1 MDKILRVNMTELSS
15 KIETVPTAWA
25 GLGGRGLTS
34 TIVAAEVPATC
45 HPLGENN
52 KLVFAPGLLTGTA
65 AANSGRLSA
74 GAKSPLT
81 GTIKESNA
89 GGTAAQMLA
98 RLGVK
103 ALIIEGL
110 PKADKWYSLHVTKDG
125 VTVQEESELVGKGNF
140 AVIEAIE
147 ARLGKKTGILT
158 IGVAGEL
165 KMTAANI
172 SVKDPDSKIRS
183 HGRGGLGAVMGSKK
197 IKFISIDDAGA
208 PGVKIADPE
217 KFKVAARTFAKA
229 LLDHPVSG
237 EGLPTYGTNVL
248 VNILNEAG
256 GLPTRN
262 FTVGQFKG
270 ADKISGETMHDT
282 IVARGGKPKHGCH
295 AGCIIQCSQVYPD
308 KEGKYVTSGFEYETI
323 WGLGADCCI
332 DNLDDIAQAD
342 SLMDDIGIDS
352 IETAVM
358 FGVAME
364 AGILPWGDSKE
375 LLRLLSEE
383 IGKGT
388 PLGRILGG
396 GAVSV
401 GRAYGVT
408 RVPVVK
414 GQGIPAYDPRS
425 VKGIGITYATSTMGA
440 DHTSGYTIA
449 TNILNV
455 GGYVDPLK
463 KDGQVELSRNLQIAT
478 AAVDS
483 TGMCI
488 FVAFPALDI
497 PECLPALIDMLNA
510 RFGIALTGDDVTNL
524 GSSTSRRVSIRAMT
538 ACPSSS
544 IPKQWLPTMQSGIS
558 PMRRSTSSGIFST
571 LVCTRC
577 GACHTGSFSS
587 TLNREELY
595 HEHCRQTVC
604 HVQKRQI
611 QGRRAGAPRRDRLP
625 QGHGQ
630 PGTDR
635 RRDRRRN
642 DQRQACNTRSTPAR
656 GGHPV
661 PLPPGWRRL
670 IWIKS

>member
-1 MDKILRVNMTELSS
+1 MDKILRVNMTDLTT
-15 KIETVPTAWA
+15 KLETVPTEWA

-34 TIVAAEVPATC
+34 TIVAAEVPADC
-45 HPLGENN
+45 HALGPNN

-81 GTIKESNA
+81 GGIKESNA

-98 RLGVK
+98 RLGIK

-110 PKADKWYSLHVTKDG
+110 PKTDKWYNLHVNMDG
-125 VTVQEESELVGKGNF
+125 VTIQEETELLGKGNF
-140 AVIEAIE
+140 AVIEALE

-158 IGVAGEL
+158 IGPAGEL

-197 IKFISIDDAGA
+197 IKYISIDDTGA
-208 PGVKIADPE
+208 PKVPIADPE

-262 FTVGQFKG
+262 FTVGQFE
-270 ADKISGETMHDT
+270 AHDKISGETMHDT

-295 AGCIIQCSQVYPD
+295 AGCIIQCSQVYND
-308 KEGKYVTSGFEYETI
+308 KDGKYITSGFEYETI

-332 DNLDDIAQAD
+332 DNLDDIARAD
-342 SLMDDIGIDS
+342 NIMDDIGIDS

-364 AGILPWGDSKE
+364 AGILPFGDSKE
-375 LLRLLSEE
+375 MLRLLTEE

-396 GAVSV
+396 GAGSV

-414 GQGIPAYDPRS
+414 NQGIPAYDPRS

-488 FVAFPALDI
+488 FIAFPALDI
-497 PECLPALIDMLNA
+497 PECLPALIDMINA
-510 RFGIALTGDDVTNL
+510 RFGINLTGDDVTNL
-524 GSSTSRRVSIRAMT
+524 GKHILKV
-538 ACPSSS
+538 
-544 IPKQWLPTMQSGIS
+544 
-558 PMRRSTSSGIFST
+558 
-571 LVCTRC
+571 
-577 GACHTGSFSS
+577 
-587 TLNREELY
+587 
-595 HEHCRQTVC
+595 EHQFN
-604 HVQKRQI
+604 I
-611 QGRRAGAPRRDRLP
+611 EAGFTNKHDRLP
-625 QGHGQ
+625 EFFKTEPVAPHNAVWDF
-630 PGTDR
+630 TDAEI
-635 RRDRRRN
+635 DEFWN
-642 DQRQACNTRSTPAR
+642 F
-656 GGHPV
+656 
-661 PLPPGWRRL
+661 
-670 IWIKS
+670 

>member
-1 MDKILRVNMTELSS
+1 MNKILRVNMTDLTTKTE
-15 KIETVPTAWA
+15 EVPAAWA

-34 TIVAAEVPATC
+34 TIVAAEVIPTC
-45 HPLGENN
+45 HPLGRHN
-52 KLVFAPGLLTGTA
+52 KLVFAPGLLTGTP

-89 GGTAAQMLA
+89 GGTAAQLLA

-103 ALIIEGL
+103 ALIIEGV
-110 PKADKWYSLHVTKDG
+110 PATDKWYNLHVDKEG
-125 VTVQEESELVGKGNF
+125 VTINEEAELIGKNNF
-140 AVIEAIE
+140 AVIEALE
-147 ARLGKKTGILT
+147 ARLGKK
-158 IGVAGEL
+158 IGVISIGTAGEL

-197 IKFISIDDAGA
+197 IKFISVNGEGA
-208 PGVKIADPE
+208 PGVKIADPD

-237 EGLPTYGTNVL
+237 QALPTYGTNVL

-262 FTVGQFKG
+262 FTYGQFE
-270 ADKISGETMHDT
+270 AHDKISGETMHDT
-282 IVARGGKPKHGCH
+282 IVARGGKTKHGCH
-295 AGCIIQCSQVYPD
+295 AGCIIQCSQVYND
-308 KEGKYVTSGFEYETI
+308 KDGNYITSGFEYETI
-323 WGLGADCCI
+323 WGMGADCCVE
-332 DNLDDIAQAD
+332 DLDDIARAD

-352 IETAVM
+352 IEGVVM

-364 AGILPWGDSKE
+364 AGIIPFGDGKGII
-375 LLRLLSEE
+375 RLLSEE

-396 GAVSV
+396 GAGSV
-401 GRAYGVT
+401 GKAYGVS

-414 GQGIPAYDPRS
+414 NQGIPAYDPRS

-440 DHTSGYTIA
+440 DHTAGYTIA

-463 KDGQVELSRNLQIAT
+463 KEGQVELSRNLQIAT

-497 PECLPALIDMLNA
+497 PECLPALIDMINA
-510 RFGIALTGDDVTNL
+510 CYGISLTGDDVVNL
-524 GSSTSRRVSIRAMT
+524 GKYILKTERGFNIA
-538 ACPSSS
+538 
-544 IPKQWLPTMQSGIS
+544 
-558 PMRRSTSSGIFST
+558 
-571 LVCTRC
+571 
-577 GACHTGSFSS
+577 
-587 TLNREELY
+587 
-595 HEHCRQTVC
+595 
-604 HVQKRQI
+604 
-611 QGRRAGAPRRDRLP
+611 AGFNSNHDRLP
-625 QGHGQ
+625 DFFA
-630 PGTDR
+630 TD
-635 RRDRRRN
+635 
-642 DQRQACNTRSTPAR
+642 
-656 GGHPV
+656 PV
-661 PLPPGWRRL
+661 PPHNLVWDFTDEE
-670 IWIKS
+670 IDEFWNF

>member
-1 MDKILRVNMTELSS
+1 MDKILRVNMTDLTT
-15 KIETVPTAWA
+15 KLETVPANWA

-98 RLGVK
+98 RLGIK

-110 PKADKWYSLHVTKDG
+110 PKGEAWYNLHVNKDG
-125 VTVQEESELVGKGNF
+125 VSIQEEKELLGQGNF
-140 AVIEAIE
+140 AVIEALE

-158 IGVAGEL
+158 IGPVGEL

-183 HGRGGLGAVMGSKK
+183 HGRGGLGAVMGSKR
-197 IKFISIDDAGA
+197 IKFISIDDQGA
-208 PGVKIADPE
+208 PGIKIADPD

-262 FTVGQFKG
+262 FTTGQFAG
-270 ADKISGETMHDT
+270 ADKISGETMNET
-282 IVARGGKPKHGCH
+282 ITARGGKVKHGCH
-295 AGCIIQCSQVYPD
+295 AGCIIQCSQVYND
-308 KEGKYVTSGFEYETI
+308 KDGKYLTSGFEYETI

-332 DNLDDIAQAD
+332 DNLDDIAKAD
-342 SLMDDIGIDS
+342 SIMDDIGIDS

-375 LLRLLSEE
+375 MLRVLSEE

-396 GAVSV
+396 GAGSV
-401 GRAYGVT
+401 GKTYGVT

-414 GQGIPAYDPRS
+414 NQAIPAYDPRS

-440 DHTSGYTIA
+440 DHTAGYAIA

-455 GGYVDPLK
+455 GGFVDPLK
-463 KDGQVELSRNLQIAT
+463 KEGQVELSRNLQIAT

-524 GSSTSRRVSIRAMT
+524 GKHILKV
-538 ACPSSS
+538 
-544 IPKQWLPTMQSGIS
+544 
-558 PMRRSTSSGIFST
+558 
-571 LVCTRC
+571 
-577 GACHTGSFSS
+577 
-587 TLNREELY
+587 E
-595 HEHCRQTVC
+595 RQFN
-604 HVQKRQI
+604 I
-611 QGRRAGAPRRDRLP
+611 EAGFTNKHDRLP
-625 QGHGQ
+625 EFFSIETVAPH
-630 PGTDR
+630 
-635 RRDRRRN
+635 N
-642 DQRQACNTRSTPAR
+642 A
-656 GGHPV
+656 
-661 PLPPGWRRL
+661 
-670 IWIKS
+670 IWDFSDAEIDEFWNF

>member
-1 MDKILRVNMTELSS
+1 MDKIIRVNMADLSTR
-15 KIETVPTAWA
+15 IEAVPAAWA

-34 TIVAAEVPATC
+34 TIVAAEVPPTC
-45 HPLGENN
+45 HPLGPSN
-52 KLVFAPGLLTGTA
+52 KLVFAPGLLTGTP

-98 RLGVK
+98 RLGIK
-103 ALIIEGL
+103 ALIIEGI
-110 PKADKWYSLHVTKDG
+110 PKADAWYGLHVSMDG

-140 AVIEAIE
+140 AVIDALE

-158 IGVAGEL
+158 IGPAGEL

-197 IKFISIDDAGA
+197 IKFISISDEGA
-208 PGVKIADPE
+208 PKVPIADPE
-217 KFKVAARTFAKA
+217 KFKTAARTFAKA

-248 VNILNEAG
+248 VNILHEAG
-256 GLPTRN
+256 GLPTKN
-262 FTVGQFKG
+262 FTTGQFDG
-270 ADKISGETMHDT
+270 HDKISGETMHET
-282 IVARGGKPKHGCH
+282 IVARGGKHKHGCH
-295 AGCIIQCSQVYPD
+295 AGCIIQCSQVYHD

-323 WGLGADCCI
+323 WGLGADCCV
-332 DNLDDIAQAD
+332 DNLDDIARAD
-342 SLMDDIGIDS
+342 NLMDDIGIDS

-364 AGILPWGDSKE
+364 AGILPFGDGKGII
-375 LLRLLSEE
+375 RLLEEE

-388 PLGRILGG
+388 ALGRILGG
-396 GAVSV
+396 GAGSV

-414 GQGIPAYDPRS
+414 NQGIPAYDPRS

-440 DHTSGYTIA
+440 DHTAGYTIA

-455 GGYVDPLK
+455 GGFVDPLK

-497 PECLPALIDMLNA
+497 PECLPALIDMINA
-510 RFGIALTGDDVTNL
+510 RFGISLTGDDVTNL
-524 GSSTSRRVSIRAMT
+524 GKHILKVERQFNIDA
-538 ACPSSS
+538 
-544 IPKQWLPTMQSGIS
+544 G
-558 PMRRSTSSGIFST
+558 F
-571 LVCTRC
+571 TR
-577 GACHTGSFSS
+577 
-587 TLNREELY
+587 
-595 HEHCRQTVC
+595 EH
-604 HVQKRQI
+604 
-611 QGRRAGAPRRDRLP
+611 DRLP
-625 QGHGQ
+625 EFFK
-630 PGTDR
+630 TE
-635 RRDRRRN
+635 
-642 DQRQACNTRSTPAR
+642 
-656 GGHPV
+656 PV
-661 PLPPGWRRL
+661 APHNAVWDFSDAE
-670 IWIKS
+670 IDEFWNF

>member
-1 MDKILRVNMTELSS
+1 MEKIFRVNMNTLSAS
-15 KIETVPTAWA
+15 IEDVPQRWA
-25 GLGGRGLTS
+25 GLGGRALTS
-34 TIVAAEVPATC
+34 TIVAEEVIPTC

-52 KLVFAPGLLTGTA
+52 KLVFAPGLLSGTA
-65 AANSGRLSA
+65 AANSGRMSC

-81 GTIKESNA
+81 GTIKESNS
-89 GGTAAQMLA
+89 GGTSAQMFG
-98 RLGVK
+98 RLGIK

-110 PKADKWYSLHVTKDG
+110 PKGDNWYSLHVSKDG
-125 VTVQEESELVGKGNF
+125 VTIAEANELAGKGNF
-140 AVIEAIE
+140 AVIEALE
-147 ARLGKKTGILT
+147 AKLGKKTGVIT
-158 IGVAGEL
+158 IGPAGEM
-165 KMTAANI
+165 KMAAANI

-197 IKFISIDDAGA
+197 IKCISIDDTGA
-208 PGVKIADPE
+208 QGIKIADPE
-217 KFKVAARTFAKA
+217 KFKTAARTFAKA

-262 FTVGQFKG
+262 FTSGRF
-270 ADKISGETMHDT
+270 AAHDKISGETMHDT

-308 KEGKYVTSGFEYETI
+308 KEGKYMTSGFEYETI

-332 DNLDDIAQAD
+332 EDLDDIARAD

-364 AGILPWGDSKE
+364 AGILPFGDGKGVVRM
-375 LLRLLSEE
+375 LQEE

-388 PLGRILGG
+388 PLGRVMGG
-396 GAVSV
+396 GAGSV
-401 GRAYGVT
+401 GKAYGVT

-414 GQGIPAYDPRS
+414 NQGIPAYDPRS

-440 DHTSGYTIA
+440 DHTAGYTIA

-455 GGYVDPLK
+455 GGFVDPLK
-463 KDGQVELSRNLQIAT
+463 KEGQVELSRNLQIAT

-497 PECLPALIDMLNA
+497 PECLPALIDMINA
-510 RFGIALTGDDVTNL
+510 RFGIALTGDDVINL
-524 GSSTSRRVSIRAMT
+524 GKTVLKTERKFNIA
-538 ACPSSS
+538 A
-544 IPKQWLPTMQSGIS
+544 G
-558 PMRRSTSSGIFST
+558 FSNQ
-571 LVCTRC
+571 
-577 GACHTGSFSS
+577 H
-587 TLNREELY
+587 
-595 HEHCRQTVC
+595 
-604 HVQKRQI
+604 
-611 QGRRAGAPRRDRLP
+611 DRLP
-625 QGHGQ
+625 EFFKYEPVAPHNAVWDF
-630 PGTDR
+630 TDEEI
-635 RRDRRRN
+635 DAFWN
-642 DQRQACNTRSTPAR
+642 F
-656 GGHPV
+656 
-661 PLPPGWRRL
+661 
-670 IWIKS
+670 

>member
-1 MDKILRVNMTELSS
+1 MDKILRVNMADLSS
-15 KIETVPTAWA
+15 RIESVPTAWA

-34 TIVAAEVPATC
+34 TIVAAEVPPTC
-45 HPLGENN
+45 HALGASN
-52 KLVFAPGLLTGTA
+52 KLVFAPGLLSGTA

-98 RLGVK
+98 RLGIK
-103 ALIIEGL
+103 ALIIEGI
-110 PKADKWYSLHVTKDG
+110 PTEDKWYSLHVNKDG
-125 VTVQEESELVGKGNF
+125 VSVQEETELVGKKNF
-140 AVIEAIE
+140 AVIEALE
-147 ARLGKKTGILT
+147 ARLGKKTGILM
-158 IGVAGEL
+158 IGPVGEL
-165 KMTAANI
+165 KMAAANI

-197 IKFISIDDAGA
+197 IKFISIDDQGA
-208 PGVKIADPE
+208 PGVTIADPE

-229 LLDHPVSG
+229 LLEHPVSG
-237 EGLPTYGTNVL
+237 QGLTTYGTNVL

-262 FTVGQFKG
+262 FSVGQFEG

-282 IVARGGKPKHGCH
+282 IVARGGKPRHGCH
-295 AGCIIQCSQVYPD
+295 AGCIIQCSQVYND
-308 KEGKYVTSGFEYETI
+308 KDGKYVTSGFEYETI

-332 DNLDDIAQAD
+332 DNLDDIARAD
-342 SLMDDIGIDS
+342 SIMDDIGIDS
-352 IETAVM
+352 IETAVV

-375 LLRLLSEE
+375 MLRILTEE
-383 IGKGT
+383 IGTGT

-396 GAVSV
+396 GAGSV
-401 GRAYGVT
+401 GKAYGVT

-414 GQGIPAYDPRS
+414 NQAIPAYDPRS

-440 DHTSGYTIA
+440 DHTAGYTIA

-455 GGYVDPLK
+455 GGFVDPLK
-463 KDGQVELSRNLQIAT
+463 KEGQVELSRNLQIAT

-524 GSSTSRRVSIRAMT
+524 GKHILRV
-538 ACPSSS
+538 
-544 IPKQWLPTMQSGIS
+544 
-558 PMRRSTSSGIFST
+558 
-571 LVCTRC
+571 
-577 GACHTGSFSS
+577 
-587 TLNREELY
+587 
-595 HEHCRQTVC
+595 EHQFN
-604 HVQKRQI
+604 I
-611 QGRRAGAPRRDRLP
+611 EAGFTNKDDRLP
-625 QGHGQ
+625 EFFSKETVAPH
-630 PGTDR
+630 
-635 RRDRRRN
+635 N
-642 DQRQACNTRSTPAR
+642 A
-656 GGHPV
+656 
-661 PLPPGWRRL
+661 
-670 IWIKS
+670 IWDFSDAEIDEFWNF